1 MDPEIPLSRALT
13 PVGRLD
19 GKRILVVE
27 DDDALRQILIHAL
40 GAWYGVYE
48 ACDGIVALRLLAQI
62 PPPDL
67 VVCDVMMPRVD
78 GFEFARRMRGKKE
91 LARVPLIFLTAK
103 TGVSDIVEG
112 INSGARHYLPKPFK
126 LADLLTRV
134 KKILETNR

>member
-1 MDPEIPLSRALT
+1 MREMLVRALST
-13 PVGRLD
+13 
-19 GKRILVVE
+19 K
-27 DDDALRQILIHAL
+27 
-40 GAWYGVYE
+40 YKVYE
-48 ACDGIVALRLLAQI
+48 AKDGLQASELITQI
-62 PPPDL
+62 PPPSL
-67 VVCDVMMPRVD
+67 IVCDVMMPRVD